1 MTNSRRKGAVFERRI
16 ARDLRGWLP
25 GSVIQRR
32 RTDQQ
37 ASAGEFD
44 IDWGPGFPFAIE
56 CKDHKSFDAAQL
68 WTRTG
73 PLWTSWLAQAER
85 QSLGADLVPL
95 LVVNVPRRAVL
106 ALMPAAAEDALA
118 VDHWSALMIVDS
130 WACVLWGELLTVPPA
145 QLPGVGERV

>member
-1 MTNSRRKGAVFERRI
+1 MTDSRRKGAVFERRI

-25 GSVIQRR
+25 GAVVQRR

-37 ASAGEFD
+37 ACAGEFD
-44 IDWGPGFPFAIE
+44 VQWGPGWPFAVE
-56 CKDHKSFDAAQL
+56 CKDHKSFDAAHL

-85 QSLGADLVPL
+85 QAGDELVPL
-95 LVVNVPRRAVL
+95 LVTNVPRRAVL
-106 ALMPAAAEDALA
+106 ALMPVAAEDALA

-130 WACVLWGELLTVPPA
+130 WACVLWAELLSVPPDR
-145 QLPGVGERV
+145 LGGLR